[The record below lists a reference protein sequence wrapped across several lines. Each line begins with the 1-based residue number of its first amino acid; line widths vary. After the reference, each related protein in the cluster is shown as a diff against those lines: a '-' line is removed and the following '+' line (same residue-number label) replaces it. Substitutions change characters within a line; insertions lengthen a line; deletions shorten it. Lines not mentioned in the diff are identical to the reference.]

1 MPLSSLKIHTSWTQK
16 TGTFL
21 NSIKLKWSPK
31 HGRCIKYAFSLPVGY
46 GLLTFKLHPKTAL
59 CAPKVKHS
67 RLVKEDGGGGSD
79 TKFDWKQ
86 FFQMLVPEM
95 WYLLAAV
102 IVSSLHIT
110 GLNMMI
116 KDLIVKNILQLTSS
130 LLIDFFLSLL
140 KLSLYKLLEKPN
152 SVFYLRILWFPNF
165 VGINFRG
172 FSRIQSFENSYRY
185 YVLFVIFTGLRDLI
199 HLVISHRLR

>member
-1 MPLSSLKIHTSWTQK
+1 MQRQYIVQLNFYKHILEISTQAQKFLKKKFQKVPKKLFFYRNCRFLHQVPLSSLKIHPSWIQK

-31 HGRCIKYAFSLPVGY
+31 HGQCIKYALSLPVGY
-46 GLLTFKLHPKTAL
+46 GLITFKLHPKTAL

-67 RLVKEDGGGGSD
+67 RLVKDDGGGGSN

-102 IVSSLHIT
+102 IVSSLPVTELHI
-110 GLNMMI
+110 I
-116 KDLIVKNILQLTSS
+116 IQKLIRLTSS
-130 LLIDFFLSLL
+130 LLVDFQSLFF
-140 KLSLYKLLEKPN
+140 N
-152 SVFYLRILWFPNF
+152 
-165 VGINFRG
+165 
-172 FSRIQSFENSYRY
+172 
-185 YVLFVIFTGLRDLI
+185 
-199 HLVISHRLR
+199 